1 MELIKNKGKEAISYE
16 ETKEKGFESDSKTK
30 VRLLGSM
37 VESSNKKRLK
47 KFAYVAE
54 QGETVLMTKKQIE
67 NQKKFVQNIK
77 ADMAKKEVELG
88 RKELVDLLG
97 IDVVINLYKAK
108 LKYEKYCDKML
119 NRRALGMIT
128 NYDVL
133 SKGKG
138 PITLK
143 VINVCPKR
151 TGAGLTTI
159 YSQIN
164 QGMINLHKT
173 EAELELD
180 FNKPLKEQDPIIKLN
195 DIARKKKK
203 HADDIHDYFRSTKR
217 YKSSAK
223 YEDHLAGTVLN
234 EPSMGMILFN
244 SHQREDF
251 VNIEDFRDLSNEM
264 LYTVQEIFFRLY

>member
-1 MELIKNKGKEAISYE
+1 MELIKNKGKEAMSYE
-16 ETKEKGFESDSKTK
+16 ETKEKGFESDFETE

-54 QGETVLMTKKQIE
+54 Q
-67 NQKKFVQNIK
+67 
-77 ADMAKKEVELG
+77 ELG

-108 LKYEKYCDKML
+108 LKYDKYCDKML

-128 NYDVL
+128 NCDVL

-143 VINVCPKR
+143 VYR
-151 TGAGLTTI
+151 DDGSDETI
-159 YSQIN
+159 QNFKAIN

-173 EAELELD
+173 KAELELD
-180 FNKPLKEQDPIIKLN
+180 FNKPLREQDPIIKLN
-195 DIARKKKK
+195 DLARKKKK

-251 VNIEDFRDLSNEM
+251 VNIEDFGDLSNEM
-264 LYTVQEIFFRLY
+264 SYTV